1 MDPNKKYLVVSDA
14 AGAAGTE
21 LRQKASDSAPSQMHL
36 TPGMLLSVIEP
47 YAKAKGKLDK
57 VGQWIYVRG
66 PNKKLGYVLSQFV
79 KLP

>member
-1 MDPNKKYLVVSDA
+1 
-14 AGAAGTE
+14 
-21 LRQKASDSAPSQMHL
+21 MHL
-36 TPGMLLSVIEP
+36 TPGMLLIVIEP

-57 VGQWIYVRG
+57 VGEWIYVRG